1 MLYIFLFFYLLFFSS
16 FFCYL
21 LFLFELF
28 FFVICYF
35 CSSYFLFVIC
45 YFCSSYFF
53 ICYLLFLFELFFLL
67 FVIFV
72 RVIFFVICYF
82 CSSYFYLLFVI
93 FARVIFLFVIKAF
106 SKRESDESDLLL
118 RSVSIAKIRH
128 ECNSNELFD
137 EYCNSCIC
145 SPNGQYKFCTQ
156 RRCPAPC
163 FPNEEMPDQECE
175 YHFYFSSQLLIK

>member
-16 FFCYL
+16 FF
-21 LFLFELF
+21 
-28 FFVICYF
+28 VICYF
-35 CSSYFLFVIC
+35 CSSYFFLLFVIFAQVIFHLLFVIFARVIFLFVIC

-53 ICYLLFLFELFFLL
+53 CYLLFLFELFF
-67 FVIFV
+67 
-72 RVIFFVICYF
+72 
-82 CSSYFYLLFVI
+82 LLFVI

-163 FPNEEMPDQECE
+163 FPNEEMSDQECE